1 MQTVLAQWREQI
13 EDATRQQTS
22 LTIQGSNSKAFYG
35 EATEHR
41 NILDTR
47 AYSGVVAYDPAEL
60 VLTVRCGTPLR
71 EIEQLLAEKNQILP
85 FEPPY
90 FGEHA
95 TIGGCVAAGL
105 SGPRRAFSGA
115 IKDFILGAKLMD
127 GKGQWLTF
135 GGQVMKNVAGYDV
148 SRLLAGS
155 LGTLGIIG
163 EISFKVLPQS
173 LAEQSIFFELNE
185 AAATAKMNEWMGQP
199 LPLSAS
205 FWREGILTVR
215 LSGAKAG
222 VDAALKK
229 LGGTP
234 IETDT
239 ARAFWHDVREQQ
251 HAAFRL
257 PEGQRLWRIS
267 LPDTSAPLNLGVA
280 PVAVEWGG
288 AQRWY
293 VGDWDAKT
301 VRDIAA
307 ANGGHATLFRGTI
320 GENESVFH
328 PAQAPILAI
337 QQRLKQA
344 FDPNRVFNIG
354 RLYPEI

>member
-22 LTIQGSNSKAFYG
+22 LTIQGGNSKAFYG
-35 EATEHR
+35 EATECR

-60 VLTVRCGTPLR
+60 VLTVRCGTRLA
-71 EIEQLLAEKNQILP
+71 EVEAILAEKNQVLP

-90 FGEHA
+90 FGDDA

-105 SGPRRAFSGA
+105 SGPRRAFAGA
-115 IKDFILGAKLMD
+115 IKDFVLGAKLMD

-173 LAEQSIFFELNE
+173 VAQASLCFDMDEDNARI
-185 AAATAKMNEWMGQP
+185 KMNEWMGQP

-205 FWREGILTVR
+205 FWHNGRLSVR
-215 LSGAKAG
+215 LSGAQAG
-222 VDAALKK
+222 VDAAIKR
-229 LGGTP
+229 LGGER
-234 IETDT
+234 IGDHQ
-239 ARAFWHDVREQQ
+239 AQALWHAVREQQ
-251 HAAFRL
+251 HAAFQL
-257 PEGQRLWRIS
+257 ADGQRLWRIS
-267 LPDTSAPLNLGVA
+267 LPDTAAPLSFDTA

-293 VGDWDAKT
+293 IGAWDAKT
-301 VRDIAA
+301 VRDMAA
-307 ANGGHATLFRGTI
+307 ASGGHATLFRGQTTD
-320 GENESVFH
+320 NESVFH

-354 RLYPEI
+354 RLYPDL

>member
-1 MQTVLAQWREQI
+1 MQTILTQWQEQI
-13 EDATRQQTS
+13 KQAIDTKQS
-22 LTIQGSNSKAFYG
+22 LTIQGSNSKNFYG
-35 EATEHR
+35 QPVRSSH
-41 NILDTR
+41 ILNTR
-47 AYSGVVAYDPAEL
+47 AYHGIVAYDPAEL
-60 VLTVRCGTPLR
+60 VLTVRCGTPLT
-71 EIEQLLAEKNQILP
+71 EIEAALAEKNQILP

-90 FGEHA
+90 FGQHT

-105 SGPRRAFSGA
+105 AGPRRAFAGA
-115 IKDFILGAKLMD
+115 IKDFVLGAKLMD

-163 EISFKVLPQS
+163 EISFKVLPKS
-173 LAEQSIFFELNE
+173 IAEQSICFEMDE
-185 AAATAKMNEWMGQP
+185 ATATAQMNEWMGQP

-205 FWREGILTVR
+205 FWHEGILTVR
-215 LSGAKAG
+215 LNGAKAG
-222 VDAALKK
+222 IDAALKK
-229 LGGTP
+229 LGGQI

-239 ARAFWHDVREQQ
+239 ARTFWHSIREQQ
-251 HAAFRL
+251 HPAFRL

-267 LPDTSAPLNLGVA
+267 LPDTCPPLDFDA
-280 PVAVEWGG
+280 TPVAVEWGG

-293 VGDWDAKT
+293 VGDWPAKT
-301 VRDIAA
+301 LRDIAA
-307 ANGGHATLFRGTI
+307 QHGGHATLFRGTI
-320 GENESVFH
+320 GENETVFH
-328 PAQAPILAI
+328 PCQPAVLAI

-344 FDPNRVFNIG
+344 FDPHQIFNIG